1 MRKHWTW
8 YNHWNKILGQWT
20 TRGKNRRKGRLLLN
34 LKNSKGKVIRKK
46 RQKNKSELNQEEI
59 AYESGTALNLNH
71 NLLEQA
77 TVTPET
83 FKEFERTV
91 PIFTFRPPKK
101 CPTGEISSGNFVFI
115 VFDTETSCGGRE
127 AEILQ
132 LAAQTKQGQKFSKY
146 TLPEK
151 GISPHA
157 TWANK
162 LQTTWLGD
170 RNILHRGGIFLET
183 VAYNEHLKSFVDFLK
198 EISSLKV
205 PAVPSSSTIVF
216 LIGHNSNTF
225 DTPLLLLAILQYCPE
240 LIQRMKD
247 RNIHFAD
254 SPIS

>member
-59 AYESGTALNLNH
+59 AYESGTALDLNH

-101 CPTGEISSGNFVFI
+101 CPTGEISSG
-115 VFDTETSCGGRE
+115 
-127 AEILQ
+127 
-132 LAAQTKQGQKFSKY
+132 
-146 TLPEK
+146 K
-151 GISPHA
+151 GS
-157 TWANK
+157 
-162 LQTTWLGD
+162 
-170 RNILHRGGIFLET
+170 RNITTCSPNQTRPKIFKIYT
-183 VAYNEHLKSFVDFLK
+183 SRKGHF
-198 EISSLKV
+198 SSCYVSK
-205 PAVPSSSTIVF
+205 
-216 LIGHNSNTF
+216 
-225 DTPLLLLAILQYCPE
+225 
-240 LIQRMKD
+240 
-247 RNIHFAD
+247 
-254 SPIS
+254 